1 MQTRHP
7 LKLAPSILTAD
18 FGHLADEVAAAQGGG
33 ADYLHLDVM
42 DGAFVPN
49 ISFGPLVIQSVR
61 QYTTLP
67 LDVHLMVEEPGRYV
81 ADFAAAGA
89 NIITVQAEAC
99 KHLHRTVQQV
109 TALGCKVG
117 VALNPSTPIEA
128 LREILPFVDMVLV
141 MSVNPGF
148 GSQRFIETSTSKL
161 RRMRKL
167 MDDLAPV
174 ADLQVDGGV
183 DAHNIG
189 DIVAAGANVIVAGSA
204 VFNARATVAENLARL
219 RKAAVLEQT
228 V

>member
-18 FGHLADEVAAAQGGG
+18 FGHLADEVAAAQSGG

-61 QYTTLP
+61 KYTTLP

-117 VALNPSTPIEA
+117 VAINPSTPIEA

-167 MDDLAPV
+167 MDDLAPL